1 MRHQF
6 TFILLIVVYFLG
18 LVACNTGAAI
28 ELDAA
33 TTATIAAGTIDAP
46 ATTAGPAPTTTPST
60 PTASVEATTAPTM
73 MPAAIATAT
82 AAPTVLYPEV
92 PRPAL
97 VLTTG
102 PGFELHNPLTGER
115 CPLSLPEGIGYLQT
129 AGERLYFTLFDHAAG
144 YTTVARV
151 GPDGVVEPLDA
162 TLAEGAIHYNAR
174 FAVAADESQMAWT
187 RMSAQD
193 DPNATAF
200 LGSLWVGNP
209 DGGEPVTILEDAPG
223 GELRILDPIRF
234 SSDGTTLF
242 FSWEPIGL
250 GGMWASFNGRS
261 DNLYRV
267 PVTGGEPEKI
277 FDCADMEL
285 FLCIGDFLDDGTV
298 TYTDAERS
306 IHVVGPG
313 GVEMATIPT
322 AGDYAGYPTFTPTDD
337 LIYSEAVVPTEVD
350 TPLPAPG
357 TIYRVAAPYTGAPTV
372 VATANGLLVSYMNR
386 PFLDDDTLVVAY
398 QEGEMWGSALLNMAG
413 DITPLE
419 PWPNAYLAAVW
430 PE

>member
-6 TFILLIVVYFLG
+6 TFILLIVVAALG

-28 ELDAA
+28 EPDAA

-46 ATTAGPAPTTTPST
+46 ATTAGPAPTTTPAT
-60 PTASVEATTAPTM
+60 PTAAVAATTAPTM
-73 MPAAIATAT
+73 MPAATAT
-82 AAPTVLYPEV
+82 AAPTVLCPEV

-162 TLAEGAIHYNAR
+162 TRAEGAIHYNAR
-174 FAVAADESQMAWT
+174 FAVAADESRLAWT
-187 RMSAQD
+187 RMLTQD
-193 DPNATAF
+193 DPNATSF
-200 LGSLWVGNP
+200 LGSLWIGTA
-209 DGGEPVTILEDAPG
+209 DAGEPVTILEDVPG
-223 GELRILDPIRF
+223 EPLRILAPIRF
-234 SSDGTTLF
+234 SDDGMSLF
-242 FSWEPIGL
+242 YTWEPIGL
-250 GGMWASFNGRS
+250 GGIWSAFNGRF

-267 PVTGGEPEKI
+267 PVTGGESVKV
-277 FDCADMEL
+277 FDCADRTL
-285 FLCIGDFLDDGTV
+285 FLCLGDFRDDGTV
-298 TYTDAERS
+298 TFIDAER
-306 IHVVGPG
+306 IVHVNGPDG
-313 GVEMATIPT
+313 AEVVAIPT
-322 AGDYAGYPTFTPTDD
+322 AGDYAGYPTFSPMGD
-337 LIYSEAVVPTEVD
+337 LFYSDAVVPPDEVNL
-350 TPLPAPG
+350 PLPTPG
-357 TIYRVAAPYTGAPTV
+357 TIYRVAAPYTGAPVV
-372 VATANGLLVSYMNR
+372 VAWTNGLLVSATAN
-386 PFLDDDTLVVAY
+386 PFLDHDHLVVSY